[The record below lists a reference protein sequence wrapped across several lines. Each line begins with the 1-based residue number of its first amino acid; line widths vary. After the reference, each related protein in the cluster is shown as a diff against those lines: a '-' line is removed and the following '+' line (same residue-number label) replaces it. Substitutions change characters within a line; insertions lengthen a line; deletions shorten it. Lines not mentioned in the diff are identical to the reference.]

1 MNPKG
6 IIYYLLV
13 PEKEFINN
21 LSTPSGV
28 EIKNRIAIKYVVVMA
43 KFENPKKI
51 VLPIFNNIYRFVN

>member
-28 EIKNRIAIKYVVVMA
+28 EIKNRIALKYVVVMA
-43 KFENPKKI
+43 KFENPNKHCTTH
-51 VLPIFNNIYRFVN
+51 L